1 MFTLFSLGIFLTLIL
16 SIIFTFK
23 GFFSKNWNPLKK
35 SLIGLI
41 ACTTLSSIT
50 VPKDDNDSSNTIK
63 SEKFSNKKS
72 INSYKMS
79 SKKSS
84 SKSNSVVSSSLKE
97 DSPIEKNSST
107 SYVVSSDSNYDNE
120 FNNQSDNDNNID
132 NGTNHTAQAGKV
144 IGNTKTHIYHT
155 EDQHDYKINPDNEIV
170 FSNEQDAI
178 NAGYRKALR

>member
-1 MFTLFSLGIFLTLIL
+1 
-16 SIIFTFK
+16 
-23 GFFSKNWNPLKK
+23 
-35 SLIGLI
+35 
-41 ACTTLSSIT
+41 
-50 VPKDDNDSSNTIK
+50 
-63 SEKFSNKKS
+63 
-72 INSYKMS
+72 MS

-84 SKSNSVVSSSLKE
+84 SKSNSVVSSSLKK

-120 FNNQSDNDNNID
+120 FNNQSD